1 MVNRVRAIG
10 VITALHKPHARELTR
25 EVAEAFEAAEVTVYS
40 SPELAEAC
48 RLDCQVSEH
57 LGGEGLDLMLVM
69 GGDGTFLS
77 AARRMAP
84 VGTPLLGVDLGGFGF
99 LAEEKPERVLDQIER
114 LVTGNFEIEERLMVR
129 VGLRRGGEII
139 EEFLGLNDAVVA
151 TASFRR
157 VARLRVHV
165 DSQDVAT
172 FAADGLIVATPT
184 GSTAYSL
191 SAGGPIVEPSV
202 QALILTAICPHTL
215 HDASLVVSADSEVT
229 LAVEPAEPRQD
240 PLALTV
246 DGQQGVELRGGDEVT
261 VSRAECSA
269 RLVQLGYR
277 SFYDRLKAKLN
288 WGSGR

>member
-1 MVNRVRAIG
+1 MGGPMHRAGIT
-10 VITALHKPHARELTR
+10 TALHKPRARELTC
-25 EVAEAFEAAEVTVYS
+25 EVAQAFEAAGVSVYTR
-40 SPELAEAC
+40 PELAEAC
-48 RLDCQVSEH
+48 QLDCQVSED

-77 AARRMAP
+77 AARQMAP

-114 LVTGNFEIEERLMVR
+114 LVTGDFEIEERLMIR

-165 DSQDVAT
+165 GSQDIAT
-172 FAADGLIVATPT
+172 FVADGLIVATPT

-215 HDASLVVSADSEVT
+215 HDASLVVSAEAEVT
-229 LAVEPAEPRQD
+229 ITVEPAEPRQD

-246 DGQQGVELRGGDEVT
+246 DGQQGVQLRGGDEVL
-261 VSRAECSA
+261 VSRAEHSA
-269 RLVQLGYR
+269 RLIQLGR
-277 SFYDRLKAKLN
+277 RTFYDRLKMKLN